1 MMKFLD
7 NIKDKFTS
15 TTAKIFLSS
24 KFERYGKMLDLNI
37 DSTGKNI
44 HLKLQLKGEDVP
56 ITIKIIDYHIVEEE
70 DKVFIQIKRVE
81 SSKEWVSL
89 IAEDLLIGKKIELP
103 KQIRN
108 TLKMFL

>member
-1 MMKFLD
+1 MKFLD
-7 NIKDKFTS
+7 NIKDKLTS
-15 TTAKIFLSS
+15 ITAKFFLSS

-37 DSTGKNI
+37 DSFGKNI

>member
-15 TTAKIFLSS
+15 TTAKFFLSS

-56 ITIKIIDYHIVEEE
+56 ITIKIIGYNIVEEE

>member
-1 MMKFLD
+1 MKFLD
-7 NIKDKFTS
+7 NIKNKFTS
-15 TTAKIFLSS
+15 ITAKFFLNS
-24 KFERYGKMLDLNI
+24 KFERYGKMLNLNI

-56 ITIKIIDYHIVEEE
+56 ITIKIIGYNIVEEE

-108 TLKMFL
+108 TLKMLL